1 MKLRGI
7 LKRHIAPRTL
17 LRSGSRQF
25 GTSTY
30 PPVKKSWISDVAR
43 VFFAKK

>member
-1 MKLRGI
+1 MKPRGI
-7 LKRHIAPRTL
+7 SKRHIARRTL

-30 PPVKKSWISDVAR
+30 LPVKKSWISDVVR
-43 VFFAKK
+43 VFFAKE